1 MASEAILLPG
11 ACYDYDYYNSS
22 VAPRIPYVRD
32 GSGPKKGRLV
42 SEPFAGDFEVLP
54 HLRGYPEELHRY
66 ANLMKQTHPRRMSAV
81 EFLLGRA
88 GAQDGFL
95 ETICQM
101 VKAGE
106 AVVTA
111 VEAADLAGVPPR
123 AFLEDVAARPDFPA
137 PVFRREHR
145 AIWRKADV
153 ERYLQSHG

>member
-1 MASEAILLPG
+1 M
-11 ACYDYDYYNSS
+11 
-22 VAPRIPYVRD
+22 
-32 GSGPKKGRLV
+32 
-42 SEPFAGDFEVLP
+42 SEPFASDFEVLQ

-66 ANLMKQTHPRRMSAV
+66 ANLMKQTHPRGMSAV
-81 EFLLGRA
+81 AFLLGRA

-145 AIWRKADV
+145 AIWRKGDV
-153 ERYLQSHG
+153 EKYLQSTQSSQSAQSTQSD